1 MNRQD
6 VIRLIVERVSDDTI
20 IVANIADASF
30 ELCQIRDRPR
40 NFYMLGSFGLASS
53 IALGLALGR
62 EDRVIAIDGDGALL
76 YNLGTLATT
85 GRYRR
90 DNLLHVIVD
99 NGAHG
104 ATGYQP
110 TATSTGLDLAEI
122 AAACGS
128 QSVTVTDLDGFVD
141 ALVSSLDGTGPD
153 VIVVKV
159 IERPPIKAPL
169 PPYTGPQI
177 RDRFMAAVAT
187 TKARAPQPGRRGQP

>member
-6 VIRLIVERVSDDTI
+6 VIRTITERVGDDVVL
-20 IVANIADASF
+20 VANIADASF
-30 ELCQIRDRPR
+30 ELCQIDDRPR

-53 IALGLALGR
+53 IALGLTLGR
-62 EDRVIAIDGDGALL
+62 DRQVIAIDGDGALL

-110 TATSTGLDLAEI
+110 TATSTGLDLAGI
-122 AAACGS
+122 ASACGS
-128 QSVTVTDLDGFVD
+128 KAMTVDTLEAFGEALTAALDG
-141 ALVSSLDGTGPD
+141 AGGPD

-159 IERPPIKAPL
+159 VEKPPAKAPL
-169 PPYTGPQI
+169 PPYTGQQI
-177 RDRFMAAVAT
+177 RERFMTAVADG
-187 TKARAPQPGRRGQP
+187 ARGDD

>member
-6 VIRLIVERVSDDTI
+6 VIRTITERVSDDAI
-20 IVANIADASF
+20 LVANIADASF
-30 ELCQIRDRPR
+30 ELCQIDDRPR

-62 EDRVIAIDGDGALL
+62 DDRRVIAIDGDGALL

-90 DNLLHVIVD
+90 SNLLHVVVD

-110 TATSTGLDLAEI
+110 TATSTGLDLA
-122 AAACGS
+122 AVASACGS
-128 QSVTVTDLDGFVD
+128 EAVTVD
-141 ALVSSLDGTGPD
+141 SLDAFGAALDASLAGTGAD

-159 IERPPIKAPL
+159 IEKPPAKAPL
-169 PPYTGPQI
+169 PPYTGEQI
-177 RDRFMAAVAT
+177 RDRFMAAVAG
-187 TKARAPQPGRRGQP
+187 GRGDA